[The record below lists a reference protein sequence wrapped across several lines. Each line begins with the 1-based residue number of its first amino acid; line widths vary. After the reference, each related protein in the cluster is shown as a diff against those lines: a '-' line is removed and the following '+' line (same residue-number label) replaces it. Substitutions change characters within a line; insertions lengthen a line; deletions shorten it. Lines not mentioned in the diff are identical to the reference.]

1 MSAIPAPVPGRPAV
15 PAVPAVPAGPA
26 GPTEDVPG
34 YRDLVPIGRGG
45 FSTVYRAHQEAFDRS
60 VALKVLTIEFDD
72 TVHRRFLRE
81 VRLTGR
87 LTGHPH
93 VVTALD
99 AGMTW
104 SGRPYLATDLYEHG
118 SLRDRVKASGPLPA
132 REVAAIGA
140 KVASALSAAHSLGV
154 VHRDVKP
161 NNILISRYGEP
172 ALADFGV
179 ACLLDSLA
187 SATVLDVFSPH
198 HAAPEV
204 VDRGA
209 SGVIGAAGDIYALGS
224 TLYELLTGAPPFG
237 RNGEEV
243 LTVLWQVV
251 HDPAPPV
258 DCPELPGLAE
268 AITKA
273 LAKNPVDRFPDAEA
287 FADAL
292 RALVPGTQGVSSAPG
307 ASAGPDVEKAESG
320 PASSE
325 RQQPRSLP
333 PESPSPPEST
343 PQALGP
349 GLLGPGLPVF
359 ERSGAGDSTPR
370 GKTRPTLPDGGGTGG
385 TVHLSGPAYATDTSS
400 MTGRRDFSDTRFR
413 PDRQFEAP
421 HGDQRK
427 GRAGRLWI
435 ALSVLTCLVLGG
447 VAAAA
452 VKQFTAKPEKTTAKP
467 PALAPSPSPVDPAVL
482 DAARPADVTVADD
495 LGTSVTVHWHVAA
508 GNHDQIIVE
517 IESAKAGVP
526 RRTDVVPAGAS
537 STPVAGLDPKAGY
550 CFVVGA
556 VVAWGNPST
565 VARSAPTCI
574 RGAVAATPSPAA
586 QAHPSSPSFSPNP

>member
-1 MSAIPAPVPGRPAV
+1 MSASPAPSPGRPAAPV
-15 PAVPAVPAGPA
+15 
-26 GPTEDVPG
+26 EDVPG

-118 SLRDRVKASGPLPA
+118 SLRDRLKTAGPPPP

-140 KVASALSAAHSLGV
+140 KIAAALSAAHAVGV
-154 VHRDVKP
+154 IHRDVKP
-161 NNILISRYGEP
+161 NNILISRFGEP

-204 VDRGA
+204 VDRGT
-209 SGVIGAAGDIYALGS
+209 SGVIGAASDIYALGS

-251 HDPAPPV
+251 HDPPPPLQ
-258 DCPELPGLAE
+258 CPELPGLAE
-268 AITKA
+268 AIQTA
-273 LAKNPVDRFPDAEA
+273 LAKNPVDRFADADA
-287 FADAL
+287 FANAL
-292 RALVPGTQGVSSAPG
+292 RALAADGSDGSDALSGSAAACAPGTET
-307 ASAGPDVEKAESG
+307 ASASG
-320 PASSE
+320 FAAAASTAAPA
-325 RQQPRSLP
+325 P
-333 PESPSPPEST
+333 PSQLHP
-343 PQALGP
+343 LGP
-349 GLLGPGLPVF
+349 GTPVF
-359 ERSGAGDSTPR
+359 EPFNGAGDATPR
-370 GKTRPTLPDGGGTGG
+370 GKTRPTLPDGRGTGG

-400 MTGRRDFSDTRFR
+400 MTGRRDHSDTRFR
-413 PDRQFEAP
+413 PDRLVEAP
-421 HGDQRK
+421 AEQRHK
-427 GRAGRLWI
+427 SRAGRLWI
-435 ALSVLTCLVLGG
+435 AFSVLAALVAGG

-452 VKQFTAKPEKTTAKP
+452 VKEFGAKPHQVTTKP
-467 PALAPSPSPVDPAVL
+467 PVLAPSPSPVDPSVL
-482 DAARPADVTVADD
+482 AAARPADVTVADD
-495 LGTSVTVHWHVAA
+495 LGVSATVHWHVAA

-517 IESAKAGVP
+517 IDSAKPGVP

-537 STPVAGLDPKAGY
+537 STPVAGLDPHAGY

-556 VVAWGNPST
+556 VVAWGNPSV

-574 RGAVAATPSPAA
+574 RGAVAGTPSP
-586 QAHPSSPSFSPNP
+586 SPSAPNR